1 MKVVYIDNT
10 CNSGYVLI
18 RYLNDAGIDAT
29 LLNLSNVSGS
39 THADPARDTYTEQYF
54 NKIVNTNWLDRSLLR
69 INKSEVRNILDEFD
83 YIIGGDWSPYL
94 CRLANRNL
102 DIFIP
107 HGTDVFKYPFPNPF
121 DFSRRG
127 IGNSILGR
135 LQKKSIKKNVKH
147 MLLEATNSDF
157 EAHITKLVDGSLLKR
172 TFGTTPLLYRPQYN
186 STEFNA
192 YIKNSEYC
200 QSLLTLKNN
209 GVKIIFH
216 HCQQLWKNFNH
227 TLFNKRNDILIYA
240 FADLIHTKKINAHL
254 VMIERGDDV
263 GLSKLLIE
271 QLNITDKVTWL
282 PIMPRRDIMACLNY
296 ADVGVGELGRSYLTY
311 SVVTEFMCAKV
322 PLIHFCDPS
331 NYTDLY
337 DDLYPMISASDCDG
351 VVNGIVKY
359 IENPAWAKARS
370 QKAYQWWIDNVEQ
383 KQLQF
388 IISKIKSGN

>member
-1 MKVVYIDNT
+1 M
-10 CNSGYVLI
+10 
-18 RYLNDAGIDAT
+18 RYLNDVGIDTT

-54 NKIVNTNWLDRSLLR
+54 NKIINVNWHDRSLLK
-69 INKSEVRNILDEFD
+69 INKSEVKNILGNFD
-83 YIIGGDWSPYL
+83 YIVGGDWAPYL

-107 HGTDVFKYPFPNPF
+107 HGTDIFKYPFPNLF
-121 DFSRRG
+121 DFSRKG
-127 IGNSILGR
+127 IGNSILGSR
-135 LQKKSIKKNVKH
+135 QKQSIKNNVKH

-157 EAHITKLVDGSLLKR
+157 ERYIARLFDSSSLQR

-186 STEFNA
+186 SLEAST
-192 YIKNSEYC
+192 YVKNSDYC
-200 QSLLTLKNN
+200 QRLFILKNK

-227 TLFNKRNDILIYA
+227 TLFNKRNDILIHA
-240 FADLIHTKKINAHL
+240 FADLIHAKKIDAHL

-263 GLSKLLIE
+263 DLSKQLIDE
-271 QLNITDKVTWL
+271 LNIADKVMWL

-311 SVVTEFMCAKV
+311 SVVTEFICSKV
-322 PLIHFCDPS
+322 PLIHFCDVD
-331 NYTDLY
+331 NYTNQY

-359 IENPAWAKARS
+359 IENPAWAKAQS